1 MKKKNSF
8 YSLKD
13 NLKLF
18 KLYRLYLLFSI
29 LQDKVSC
36 GFKDNKYNMYNKYNL
51 GSKTSCF
58 VLSFHSLAVPLNKAC
73 CIRKYKENMGFL

>member
-36 GFKDNKYNMYNKYNL
+36 GFKDNKYNMYNKYNPGAREKSSHEKNML
-51 GSKTSCF
+51 NLHKF
-58 VLSFHSLAVPLNKAC
+58 NIYNNVLKFR
-73 CIRKYKENMGFL
+73 I

>member
-36 GFKDNKYNMYNKYNL
+36 GF
-51 GSKTSCF
+51 
-58 VLSFHSLAVPLNKAC
+58 
-73 CIRKYKENMGFL
+73 